1 VSGTRSP
8 RASVGVAAFG
18 IALVA
23 LGVITKLAE
32 SVHESDAVVHTD
44 NRILERF
51 IDRRSS
57 FLTGVAK
64 VVTQLGSGWVVTPIV
79 VVSVIALMIIR
90 RRGAALVVGLSSAG
104 TAVLVAV
111 TKHAVGRARPP
122 VVQQLVSAH
131 GDAFPSGHSAQ
142 SVACYG
148 ALAWLAWELGQP
160 RRVRVVA
167 TIAAI
172 VVALLVGLSRVYL
185 GVHWPSDVLSG
196 WLLAIGWLATL
207 VGAFRLVS
215 GSKPLAEQPVDASA
229 DPAQSDSEGYGRSA
243 SCSAT
248 FWRAQTTCPIS
259 KRWYCRPGVCTA
271 MTVPSGLT

>member
-1 VSGTRSP
+1 
-8 RASVGVAAFG
+8 
-18 IALVA
+18 
-23 LGVITKLAE
+23 
-32 SVHESDAVVHTD
+32 
-44 NRILERF
+44 
-51 IDRRSS
+51 
-57 FLTGVAK
+57 
-64 VVTQLGSGWVVTPIV
+64 VTPIV
-79 VVSVIALMIIR
+79 IVSVIALITVR
-90 RRGAALVVGLSSAG
+90 QRGAALVVGLSSAG

-122 VVQQLVSAH
+122 VAQQLVSAH

-142 SVACYG
+142 SIACYG
-148 ALAWLAWELGQP
+148 ALAWLAWELGKP

-167 TIAAI
+167 TIAAV

-207 VGAFRLVS
+207 VGAFRLLS
-215 GSKPLAEQPVDASA
+215 GPKPLAEQPVEASA
-229 DPAQSDSEGYGRSA
+229 DPARSDSEGHGRSA

-248 FWRAQTTCPIS
+248 FWRAQMTCPIS

-271 MTVPSGLT
+271 MTVPRGLT